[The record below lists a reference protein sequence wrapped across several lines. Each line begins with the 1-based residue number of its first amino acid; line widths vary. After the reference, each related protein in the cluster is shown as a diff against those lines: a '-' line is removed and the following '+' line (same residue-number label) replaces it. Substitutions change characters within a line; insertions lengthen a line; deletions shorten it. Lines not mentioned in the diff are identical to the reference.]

1 MGKELEM
8 DFQGLAPGTY
18 FVRTAGEVLKWVKE

>member
-1 MGKELEM
+1 M